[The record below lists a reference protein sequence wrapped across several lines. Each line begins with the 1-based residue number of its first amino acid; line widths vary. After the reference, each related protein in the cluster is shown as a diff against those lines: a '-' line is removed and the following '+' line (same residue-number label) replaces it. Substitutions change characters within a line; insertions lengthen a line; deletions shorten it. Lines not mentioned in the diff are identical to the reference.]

1 MTESHADASLE
12 ALFPT
17 TLGGTDLAVQSLA
30 GEDAVLDPEDRPA
43 VAEALGSLGKT
54 YEDLTGAVA
63 ISPAGIILAYRVT
76 GTDASAFLP
85 LIMGVMVP
93 DAELGE
99 TQVGGKDVTLVGT
112 DAPFYAYA
120 SGDVLWL
127 VQAQEPALTEAIEAL
142 P

>member
-1 MTESHADASLE
+1 MIRILGISGSLRAGSYNT
-12 ALFPT
+12 ALLKAAT
-17 TLGGTDLAVQSLA
+17 QLI
-30 GEDAVLDPEDRPA
+30 GEDAILDPEDRPA
-43 VAEALGSLGKT
+43 VAEALASLGKA
-54 YEDLTGAVA
+54 YDDLTGAVA

-76 GTDASAFLP
+76 GTDASAVLP
-85 LIMGVMVP
+85 LIMDVMVP
-93 DAELGE
+93 DAKLGE

-127 VQAQEPALTEAIEAL
+127 VQAQEPALTEAIEGL